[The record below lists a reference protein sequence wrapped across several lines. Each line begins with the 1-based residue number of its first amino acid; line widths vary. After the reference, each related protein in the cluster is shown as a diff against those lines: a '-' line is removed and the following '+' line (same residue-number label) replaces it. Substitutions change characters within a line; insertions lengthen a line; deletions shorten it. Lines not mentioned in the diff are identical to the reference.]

1 MFRREMGRYKRGL
14 VGSFPGLG
22 IMTVVACFQA
32 GGKWWARMQLLK
44 ITVRA
49 TMAIRGRFL
58 NMRGFKF
65 VGPRGLF
72 ALQLP
77 DVRFHLVRKNL
88 DDERVVFREEA
99 EGMIGG
105 LRRKL
110 LTLLITCAKKASSK
124 WGSLGT
130 WWICSR
136 VSAKQ
141 FAFSR
146 GVFMIALFRTRWWF
160 SVLSE
165 FGIESRI
172 SSRSGSRGVDKSR
185 STAPH
190 GNGSGLF

>member
-1 MFRREMGRYKRGL
+1 MVERSERNPNCSGGRRLLISRKFFRRVERIFSKTFPAMFRREMGRYERGL

-22 IMTVVACFQA
+22 IMTVMACFQA

-58 NMRGFKF
+58 NIGAFKF

-72 ALQLP
+72 ALQL
-77 DVRFHLVRKNL
+77 RRRGRL
-88 DDERVVFREEA
+88 
-99 EGMIGG
+99 GG
-105 LRRKL
+105 LRRKS

-124 WGSLGT
+124 WGLLGT

-146 GVFMIALFRTRWWF
+146 GVFMIALFRTRWWTVVVF
-160 SVLSE
+160 CPV
-165 FGIESRI
+165 R
-172 SSRSGSRGVDKSR
+172 VW
-185 STAPH
+185 
-190 GNGSGLF
+190 N